1 MCKNVKDMGKIDTDS
16 IIKRLKR
23 IEGQVRAIIRMVESD
38 KPCEEILIL
47 ISAAKSA
54 LHKVGQVVLEG
65 HLRHCVVDGIK
76 NGEEEKTIN
85 KLLSALE
92 QFSRIN

>member
-1 MCKNVKDMGKIDTDS
+1 MAKIDADS
-16 IIKRLKR
+16 VIKRLKR
-23 IEGQVRAIIRMVESD
+23 VEGQVRGIIKMIETD

-47 ISAAKSA
+47 ISATKSA
-54 LHKVGQVVLEG
+54 LNKVGQVVIEG
-65 HLRHCVVDGIK
+65 HLRHCVVEGIK

>member
-1 MCKNVKDMGKIDTDS
+1 MKKSDS
-16 IIKRLKR
+16 EAVIKRLRR
-23 IEGQVRAIIRMVESD
+23 IEGQTRAIIRMAESD
-38 KPCEEILIL
+38 RPCEDILIL
-47 ISAAKSA
+47 VSAVKSA

-76 NGEEEKTIN
+76 NGNEKKTIN
-85 KLLSALE
+85 KLLSVLE